1 MDIIVSDSLPIALYE
16 QIKNQIISQIVSK
29 NLLPGQPLPSI
40 RTLAREIKVS
50 IITVKKSYEI
60 LESEGYIET
69 VPSKGSFVS
78 AKNTEK
84 MRQLA
89 IYEWENKL
97 EEIVKRAKE
106 LDISLDEGMEIFKE
120 LYNLTD

>member
-1 MDIIVSDSLPIALYE
+1 MDIIVSDSLPVALYE

-29 NLLPGQPLPSI
+29 KLLPGQPLPSI

-89 IYEWENKL
+89 IYEWECKL

-120 LYNLTD
+120 LYKLSD

>member
-1 MDIIVSDSLPIALYE
+1 MDIIVSDSLPVALYE

-29 NLLPGQPLPSI
+29 KLLPGQPLPSI

-60 LESEGYIET
+60 LENEGYIET

-89 IYEWENKL
+89 IYEWECKL

-120 LYNLTD
+120 LYNLSD

>member
-1 MDIIVSDSLPIALYE
+1 MDIVVSDSLPVALYE

-29 NLLPGQPLPSI
+29 KILPGQPLPSI

-50 IITVKKSYEI
+50 IITVKKSYDI

-89 IYEWENKL
+89 IYEWECKL

-106 LDISLDEGMEIFKE
+106 LDISLDEGMEIFKG
-120 LYNLTD
+120 LYNLSD

>member
-1 MDIIVSDSLPIALYE
+1 MDIIVSDSSPIALYE

-106 LDISLDEGMEIFKE
+106 LDISLDEAMEIFKE